1 MDEKLD
7 KLLVGKD
14 VTYPPRAR
22 SMDELSPVLAESKAG
37 SSHKVALMRKQH
49 VTEGPA
55 YFLKMHPDNP
65 RLAELETYCGAI
77 SRFLATPKYVPNTR
91 PYFISNGQIVGVSS
105 KEIIGFRS
113 NYENPLQPS
122 DLLINSSIIDAEY
135 KQRSSQLFT
144 EKLLGYYNN
153 RLSASERIKRYASL
167 NFDLHS
173 LFSNSP
179 TQHTTRNF
187 LLQYINH
194 PERYSV
200 DSVLSTLRGRRDQL
214 KQLVP
219 QSPELLTEF
228 YHLNQII
235 RVLGSFNNIGTIDPQ
250 PALSVEVLEKL
261 DRRVNAKGLD
271 LELCGECL
279 DEEINGTLYSVSV
292 QDLKNYRIIRGLG
305 VGLST
310 NYIFK
315 NGDGHNS
322 DMSKKGEIL
331 DFDWAKANILY
342 DYRTHD
348 VFDRLRHPKKGGFAC
363 NENNVKHFPDVDEP
377 DLFYWPTKQP
387 DVRKIILRDLS
398 ELLSRIEGDL
408 FANNTLFSI
417 IPAQLILFVFN
428 AIGNADSTNKSYL
441 DAVSGFFHGMY
452 LQINGM
458 ITQQPL
464 ESLVVKEKINYLF
477 ENIKEKAGHLVDL
490 FYMGE
495 EPLDARTVGKQVK
508 VLEGQIDLLFKHYR
522 VVRDSLIVYVKGPL
536 FKLTTG
542 IDSPDELT
550 IAAMLKLSDAFVG
563 SLQSNFD
570 VFRSDFEKRY
580 ERFEHNS
587 FTVEDNS
594 NYTLLASH
602 PVFIFHKYKT
612 FLKYTL
618 TDPEV
623 YRVFAELNI
632 AKQNTSPS
640 SSSSDAPH
648 DDIHEQLIMD
658 EMERIQEIRN
668 TLLAMPDFKNFL
680 KEHGSFVFELIKEE
694 FQTEQEKYSS
704 KTKHQSYYQR
714 LVQAL
719 DPEVIETKF
728 NELYDSCTAEEELSE
743 DDDLYELLI

>member
-113 NYENPLQPS
+113 NYESPLQPS
-122 DLLINSSIIDAEY
+122 DLLINSSTIDAEY

-179 TQHTTRNF
+179 TQHSTRNF

-219 QSPELLTEF
+219 QSPELLIEF
-228 YHLNQII
+228 YHLNKII
-235 RVLGSFNNIGTIDPQ
+235 RILGSFNNIGTIDQQ
-250 PALSVEVLEKL
+250 PALSIEVLEKL

-398 ELLSRIEGDL
+398 KL
-408 FANNTLFSI
+408 LFS
-417 IPAQLILFVFN
+417 N
-428 AIGNADSTNKSYL
+428 
-441 DAVSGFFHGMY
+441 
-452 LQINGM
+452 
-458 ITQQPL
+458 
-464 ESLVVKEKINYLF
+464 
-477 ENIKEKAGHLVDL
+477 
-490 FYMGE
+490 
-495 EPLDARTVGKQVK
+495 R
-508 VLEGQIDLLFKHYR
+508 R
-522 VVRDSLIVYVKGPL
+522 
-536 FKLTTG
+536 
-542 IDSPDELT
+542 
-550 IAAMLKLSDAFVG
+550 
-563 SLQSNFD
+563 
-570 VFRSDFEKRY
+570 
-580 ERFEHNS
+580 RF
-587 FTVEDNS
+587 
-594 NYTLLASH
+594 
-602 PVFIFHKYKT
+602 ICK
-612 FLKYTL
+612 
-618 TDPEV
+618 
-623 YRVFAELNI
+623 
-632 AKQNTSPS
+632 
-640 SSSSDAPH
+640 
-648 DDIHEQLIMD
+648 
-658 EMERIQEIRN
+658 
-668 TLLAMPDFKNFL
+668 
-680 KEHGSFVFELIKEE
+680 
-694 FQTEQEKYSS
+694 
-704 KTKHQSYYQR
+704 
-714 LVQAL
+714 
-719 DPEVIETKF
+719 
-728 NELYDSCTAEEELSE
+728 
-743 DDDLYELLI
+743 